1 MNVFDFDV
9 PTARFVREHHKT
21 TGVDLPLKRG
31 PDGEVLPQER
41 QMVCQCGWKSP
52 RSATPFYLLG
62 QYQDHVLQEWLK
74 AKGRI

>member
-1 MNVFDFDV
+1 MVQLGRRTHMPMSGRSEHTVNVLDVDV

-41 QMVCQCGWKSP
+41 QLMCQ
-52 RSATPFYLLG
+52 
-62 QYQDHVLQEWLK
+62 
-74 AKGRI
+74 